1 MTGLNAELLKSASF
15 DVEDLM
21 AGPVTGDADGAETNE
36 EGEATAKAEE
46 GAEESEGDAMAD
58 TEGEEADSEA
68 TTTDGEE
75 SEEDGDEK
83 PEAEDDKLE
92 GLKPKAVKRFNKLL
106 KQRDEARANELTLK
120 LKLAELEAKQ
130 EQRQDEPVAVK
141 AESDP
146 LAAVTNEEQLEAHEN
161 YFNRV
166 KAWCR
171 RNPNGGIPPKELTG
185 GVERELD
192 VEAVVGNLEHAESM
206 LEALPK
212 RRVFLDK
219 FRADR
224 AEARKAYPKVFTP
237 GTVEEAEAKVLL
249 PKLLNFRTQADQDKM
264 LARLVRAELM
274 EREERD
280 GVARYTRVEL
290 TKPKAS
296 TAKEAA
302 VKPTPKP
309 AMTSVR
315 VPPVKAAVGN
325 ASKQSWDRVKTPGE
339 SVDVEELMGDVG

>member
-1 MTGLNAELLKSASF
+1 
-15 DVEDLM
+15 M
-21 AGPVTGDADGAETNE
+21 AGPVDPDAGGSETNE
-36 EGEATAKAEE
+36 DGEATAGAED
-46 GAEESEGDAMAD
+46 GAEESEGDAMAAA
-58 TEGEEADSEA
+58 EGDEAESEA
-68 TTTDGEE
+68 TTNDGEE
-75 SEEDGDEK
+75 SEGEGDAK
-83 PEAEDDKLE
+83 PETEDEAPE

-106 KQRDEARANELTLK
+106 AQRDEARANELK
-120 LKLAELEAKQ
+120 LKLELADLKGKQ

-146 LAAVTNEEQLEAHEN
+146 LAAVTNAEQLEAHEN
-161 YFNRV
+161 YFRQV

-171 RNPNGGIPPKELTG
+171 RNPQGGIPPKELTG

-192 VEAVVGNLEHAESM
+192 VDAVVNNLEHAETM
-206 LEALPK
+206 LEALPT
-212 RRVFLDK
+212 RRVFLEK

-296 TAKEAA
+296 PAKEANG
-302 VKPTPKP
+302 KPTPKP
-309 AMTSVR
+309 ALTRLS
-315 VPPVKAAVGN
+315 VPPVKATNGDAR
-325 ASKQSWDRVKTPGE
+325 KQSWDRVKMPGQ
-339 SVDVEELMGDVG
+339 SVDVEELMDEVA